1 MAYIQHDTWPAPTR
15 LPAQTGVWCFPLQ
28 VQASALLLAQ
38 VSVTQFQVSV
48 SLRMEAHPFSMPNTL
63 PYLSTILNF
72 SKDVLC
78 LLMWLMKLLNNI
90 SPSLLQEPSGPASP
104 HLTQQPGLPAHTS
117 TAPYECAMEMVLKAS
132 LKPSG
137 LLVTAPS
144 QAFHQRRQCRW

>member
-1 MAYIQHDTWPAPTR
+1 MACSHSAPSLNWCLVFST
-15 LPAQTGVWCFPLQ
+15 PGTGLCTSPCSGVCHPIPSF
-28 VQASALLLAQ
+28 
-38 VSVTQFQVSV
+38 SV

-90 SPSLLQEPSGPASP
+90 SPSLLHEPSGPASP

-117 TAPYECAMEMVLKAS
+117 TAPYERAMEMVLKAS

-144 QAFHQRRQCRW
+144 PPSQAFHHRRQCRW